1 MYHAWKDVMKNNIIL
16 VNEVDYMFEA
26 WQLLMFLA
34 STEEHEEE
42 YEKFKKGILER
53 YASDS
58 KHTRDCI
65 AFCERGIK
73 RAMETFAGRE
83 VEIRNYFAPVE
94 NDIIP
99 ANLVL
104 SWGDWAGDSSVS
116 VQNADD
122 MRAYYEA
129 FSEEM
134 RDASFLK
141 GLVSDMGPDEFDCIV
156 GCEERGTAIAKAE
169 RIRNIFSYIQSL
181 ELKAESKMRIQEVYL
196 NRDAY
201 IEPICKLY
209 QEMADLLRSAED
221 EMKELCKDWAEYWG
235 KVVETNSFLDMLKGI
250 VELDEAVLE
259 KGVCI
264 IPSVV
269 QSACVYINTYGG
281 LIPSR
286 SNYRTI
292 CVLGAIMTVDFDWN
306 SEVHELYRWDSM
318 QPIFKALGDKS
329 KADILLFI
337 KDKPA
342 YGSEIAK
349 QFSLTTATVSHH
361 MNKLL
366 QLRLI
371 QAEMQDGRVYYQA
384 RKEAIVE
391 MFEQCKKIFE

>member
-1 MYHAWKDVMKNNIIL
+1 MKNKVVL
-16 VNEVDYMFEA
+16 VNEIDYVFEA
-26 WQLLMFLA
+26 WQLLKILA
-34 STEEHEEE
+34 CEAEQNYDE
-42 YEKFKKGILER
+42 FKKSILEK
-53 YASDS
+53 YGSDS
-58 KHTRDCI
+58 EHIRACI
-65 AFCERGIK
+65 SFGERGLVK
-73 RAMETFAGRE
+73 TKEAFAGRE
-83 VEIRNYFAPVE
+83 NEIKTYFAPIE

-99 ANLVL
+99 ADLIL
-104 SWGDWAGDSSVS
+104 CWSYWAGDNTVS
-116 VQNADD
+116 IKNAED
-122 MRAYYEA
+122 MKVYYESL
-129 FSEEM
+129 SEEV

-141 GLVSDMGPDEFDCIV
+141 ELAHDMEIEEFDRMV
-156 GCEERGTAIAKAE
+156 GCPERGAVVEKAE
-169 RIRNIFSYIQSL
+169 RIHNIFSYIQKL
-181 ELKAESKMRIQEVYL
+181 ELKAESKMRIQEIYL

-209 QEMADLLRSAED
+209 HETIELFYTLQE
-221 EMKELCKDWAEYWG
+221 EMEELCTNWSDYWNRL
-235 KVVETNSFLDMLKGI
+235 VETDSFLEPLKGI
-250 VELDEAVLE
+250 VELDENALE
-259 KGVCI
+259 KGFCI
-264 IPSVV
+264 KPSVV
-269 QSACVYINTYGG
+269 QCAIMYINTYGE

-286 SNYRTI
+286 RNYGTT
-292 CVLGAIMTVDFDWN
+292 CMLGVMMTGEFNWN
-306 SEVHELYRWDSM
+306 SEVQEAYRWDSM